1 LHFNEDGALYPV
13 IHPAYQNTLVGEV
26 ISYLDYYMK
35 GFLNGGVFDKQFIES
50 WHTGMNTTRDFLRP
64 KLIDLRR
71 YCK

>member
-35 GFLNGGVFDKQFIES
+35 GFLNGGVFDKRFIEN
-50 WHTGMNTTRDFLRP
+50 WH
-64 KLIDLRR
+64 
-71 YCK
+71 